1 MMEITYLGHSCFRL
15 KGNLGT
21 VITDPFDSYIG
32 FNLPSAS
39 ADIVTISHDHKD
51 HNNYKAINGTAR
63 REKPFIITHPGE
75 YEVGGISVFGV
86 KTDHDASGGA
96 ERGSNIVY
104 TVLIDDLKIC
114 HLGDLG
120 HELTQ
125 EQLTEIGQ
133 ADVLLLPVGGV
144 FTIGADQALKIAQA
158 MEPSYIVP
166 MHYKTAK
173 HDVNVF
179 GDMATLEDFMK
190 EFGSEIVPVPKLVI
204 SKDRLPE
211 ETEMVVL
218 MN

>member
-1 MMEITYLGHSCFRL
+1 MEITYLGHSCFRL

-104 TVLIDDLKIC
+104 TVLIDDLKVC

-173 HDVNVF
+173 HDANVF

>member
-1 MMEITYLGHSCFRL
+1 MEITYLGHSCFRL

-96 ERGSNIVY
+96 ERGGNIVY

-173 HDVNVF
+173 HDANVF